1 MPLITITLGE
11 GDEEKDIRFNVSM
24 EDYNDLLNN
33 QVQGDKVG
41 PGYNFLMRN
50 VHQEDKASFKER
62 VLVDGKTP
70 NGMLVMLI
78 VNEVT
83 NEVTGDVAV
92 KIKKPS
98 KSPNK

>member
-1 MPLITITLGE
+1 M
-11 GDEEKDIRFNVSM
+11 S
-24 EDYNDLLNN
+24 
-33 QVQGDKVG
+33 
-41 PGYNFLMRN
+41 N

-62 VLVDGKTP
+62 ILVDGKTP

-92 KIKKPS
+92 KLKKPKALPS
-98 KSPNK
+98 K

>member
-11 GDEEKDIRFNVSM
+11 GDDEKDIRFDVSM
-24 EDYNDLLNN
+24 EDYNELLNN
-33 QVQGDKVG
+33 QVPGEKVG
-41 PGYNFLMRN
+41 PGYNFLMSN
-50 VHQEDKASFKER
+50 VHQEDKATFRER
-62 VLVDGKTP
+62 ILVDGKTP

-78 VNEVT
+78 INEVT
-83 NEVTGDVAV
+83 SEVTGDVAV